1 MEEKTNGIKKLFES
15 DKARKIIVIIGIIG
29 IALIFISSISG
40 LNTDK
45 KTETEGFSVTTY
57 STEIESDV
65 QKFLTSIRGS
75 GDSKVLL
82 TIEHTG
88 EYH

>member
-40 LNTDK
+40 INTDK
-45 KTETEGFSVTTY
+45 KRKPRVFRLLPTARRLKAICKKSFQVSAAAEK
-57 STEIESDV
+57 
-65 QKFLTSIRGS
+65 QRCFLP
-75 GDSKVLL
+75 
-82 TIEHTG
+82 
-88 EYH
+88 

>member
-40 LNTDK
+40 INTDK

-57 STEIESDV
+57 SKKSFQVSAAAEK
-65 QKFLTSIRGS
+65 QRCFLP
-75 GDSKVLL
+75 
-82 TIEHTG
+82 
-88 EYH
+88 

>member
-40 LNTDK
+40 INTDK
-45 KTETEGFSVTTY
+45 KTETEGFSVTTARRLKAICKK
-57 STEIESDV
+57 SFQVSAAAEK
-65 QKFLTSIRGS
+65 QRCFLP
-75 GDSKVLL
+75 
-82 TIEHTG
+82 
-88 EYH
+88 

>member
-40 LNTDK
+40 INTDK

-57 STEIESDV
+57 ST
-65 QKFLTSIRGS
+65 
-75 GDSKVLL
+75 GD
-82 TIEHTG
+82 
-88 EYH
+88 